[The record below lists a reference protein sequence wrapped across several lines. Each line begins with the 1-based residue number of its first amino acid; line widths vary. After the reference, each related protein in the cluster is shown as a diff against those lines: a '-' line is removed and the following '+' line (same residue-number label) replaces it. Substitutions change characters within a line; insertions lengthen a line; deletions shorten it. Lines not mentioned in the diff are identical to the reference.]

1 MDRNMSKHISRKD
14 RWTQRNAKS
23 YTSDL
28 GEVVYRQD
36 AWYARLIYQ
45 LRTPSLIDSELPS
58 WVGYDTW
65 IGPCKRPRNAMVELE
80 REVAVLRNRHG
91 GDVRIGEEIEAV

>member
-1 MDRNMSKHISRKD
+1 MSKHISRKE
-14 RWTQRNAKS
+14 RWSRQDAKI

-36 AWYARLIYQ
+36 AWYARLFFE
-45 LRTPSLIDSELPS
+45 LRTQILREDASRS
-58 WVGYDTW
+58 WVGQEQW

-80 REVAVLRNRHG
+80 REIAVLRNRHG
-91 GDVRIGEEIEAV
+91 DDVRIGKEVEPR

>member
-1 MDRNMSKHISRKD
+1 MSKHISRKE
-14 RWTQRNAKS
+14 RWARRDAKL

-36 AWYARLIYQ
+36 AWYARLTFEVRSQ
-45 LRTPSLIDSELPS
+45 MPGESASS
-58 WVGYDTW
+58 WVGQEQW

-80 REVAVLRNRHG
+80 REIAVLRNRHG
-91 GDVRIGEEIEAV
+91 NDVRIGKEIEPG